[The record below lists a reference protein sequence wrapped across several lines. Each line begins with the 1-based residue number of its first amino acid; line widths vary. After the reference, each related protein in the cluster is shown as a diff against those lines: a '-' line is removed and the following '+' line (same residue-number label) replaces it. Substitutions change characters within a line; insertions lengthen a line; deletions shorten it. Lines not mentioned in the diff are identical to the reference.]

1 MRRVG
6 AHTALEQSQDRG
18 ISKRPWPP
26 GDQADSS
33 EIWRWGAKDRKEEE
47 GMERPGQARASSDLG
62 GPRDRRKAV

>member
-33 EIWRWGAKDRKEEE
+33 EMGDGVLRTERRKKGWKDQDRE
-47 GMERPGQARASSDLG
+47 GQA
-62 GPRDRRKAV
+62 VT